1 MKPFPRTLRAQ
12 LVLLILL
19 ALTAAQAVNLFWFAD
34 ERSLAVR
41 AALGAEAAERAAN
54 AARLLEEAPASLHPS
69 IIRAASTPL
78 LRFDVAGAPSVDHT
92 THDQRGAAEARV
104 RAFLG
109 ERFGGE
115 IRAELHEIDSA
126 KLPLTYLN
134 PEMAEA
140 HREMMRGQ
148 MLAIELKLSI
158 ELSDGQ
164 WLNAG
169 TLFER
174 PPLQWPVH
182 SIITFALSAGFI
194 LTAVF
199 WFVLAQVARPLGR
212 LAMAAEKLGPEEKV
226 AVLPAAGPQEV
237 RELASAFDR
246 MQDRISRL
254 VAERTR
260 MLAALGHDL
269 RSPLTAMRVRAEL
282 IEEDE
287 TRTSMISLIEEMQE
301 MAETTLSFAR
311 GLSASG
317 RPEDCDLGWFLEDLC
332 REMPEGFLL
341 EHGDPV
347 SVCLHP
353 AAMRRALRNVIENAL
368 RYGGAAR
375 VAYGVTEG
383 NAVIA
388 VADDGPGIPEADLE
402 AVFEPFLR
410 LENSRSLETGGHGLG
425 LSIART
431 ILRAHGGDISLH
443 NSPGGGLRAA
453 LTLPLGSGARELI
466 EE

>member
-1 MKPFPRTLRAQ
+1 MKPFPQTLRAQ
-12 LVLLILL
+12 LMLLVLL
-19 ALTAAQAVNLFWFAD
+19 ALAAAQAVNLFWFAD

-54 AARLLEEAPASLHPS
+54 AARLLEEAPPSLHPS

-78 LRFDVAGAPSVDHT
+78 VRFDIADAPSVDHT

-104 RAFLG
+104 RTLLG

-115 IRAELHEIDSA
+115 VRAELHEIDSA
-126 KLPLTYLN
+126 QLPLAYLT
-134 PEMAEA
+134 PEMAET
-140 HREMMRGQ
+140 HRDMMRGH
-148 MLAIELKLSI
+148 MLAIELKFSI

-182 SIITFALSAGFI
+182 SVATFVLSAGFI

-199 WFVLAQVARPLGR
+199 WFVLAQVARPLGK
-212 LAMAAEKLGPEEKV
+212 LASAAEKLGPEEKI

-237 RELASAFDR
+237 RELAAAFDR
-246 MQDRISRL
+246 MQDRISGL

-282 IEEDE
+282 IDEDE
-287 TRTSMISLIEEMQE
+287 TRTSMITLIEEMQE

-311 GLSASG
+311 GLSVAG
-317 RPEDCDLGWFLEDLC
+317 RAEDCELGQFLEDLR
-332 REMPEGFLL
+332 REMPGGFQL
-341 EHGDPV
+341 EHGGTV

-353 AAMRRALRNVIENAL
+353 AAMRRALRNVIENAQN
-368 RYGGAAR
+368 YGGAAR
-375 VAYGVTEG
+375 VSYVLQEG
-383 NAVIA
+383 RIVIT
-388 VADDGPGIPEADLE
+388 VADDGPGIAEADLE

-410 LENSRSLETGGHGLG
+410 LESSRSRETGGHGLG

-431 ILRAHGGDISLH
+431 ILRAHGGNVSLR
-443 NSPGGGLRAA
+443 NSADGGLCAE
-453 LTLPLGSGARELI
+453 LTLPLGNPGRPG
-466 EE
+466 

>member
-1 MKPFPRTLRAQ
+1 MKVFPQSLRAQ
-12 LVLLILL
+12 LMLLVLMAL
-19 ALTAAQAVNLFWFAD
+19 AAAQVVNLFWFAD

-54 AARLLEEAPASLHPS
+54 AALLLEEAPPSLHPS

-78 LRFDVAGAPSVDHT
+78 VRFGIAGRPSVDHR
-92 THDQRGAAEARV
+92 THDQGGAAEARV

-109 ERFGGE
+109 EGFGGE
-115 IRAELHEIDSA
+115 VRAELHEIDSA
-126 KLPLTYLN
+126 KLPLAYLN
-134 PEMAEA
+134 PEMAKA

-148 MLAIELKLSI
+148 MLAIELKFSI

-182 SIITFALSAGFI
+182 SIVTFALSAGFI

-212 LAMAAEKLGPEEKV
+212 LAIAAENLGPEKKV

-237 RELASAFDR
+237 RELAGAFDR
-246 MQDRISRL
+246 MQDRISGL

-287 TRTSMISLIEEMQE
+287 TRTSMVSLIEEMQE

-317 RPEDCDLGWFLEDLC
+317 QAEDCDLGQFLEDLC

-341 EHGDPV
+341 EHGEQV
-347 SVCLHP
+347 SVCLHT

-368 RYGGAAR
+368 RYGGSAR
-375 VAYGVTEG
+375 VSYGVHEG
-383 NAVIA
+383 CARIA
-388 VADDGPGIPEADLE
+388 VADDGPGIAEADLE

-410 LENSRSLETGGHGLG
+410 LENSRSLATGGHGLG
-425 LSIART
+425 LPIARS
-431 ILRAHGGDISLH
+431 ILRAHGGDVSLR
-443 NSPGGGLRAA
+443 NSAGGGLCAE
-453 LTLPLGSGARELI
+453 LTLPLGSAGRQG
-466 EE
+466 

>member
-1 MKPFPRTLRAQ
+1 MKALPQSLRAQ
-12 LVLLILL
+12 LMLLVLL
-19 ALTAAQAVNLFWFAD
+19 ALAAAQAVNLFWFAD

-54 AARLLEEAPASLHPS
+54 VARLLEEAPPSLQPS

-78 LRFDVAGAPSVDHT
+78 VRFDIAGTPSVDHT
-92 THDQRGAAEARV
+92 THDQGGAAEARV
-104 RAFLG
+104 RALLG
-109 ERFGGE
+109 ENFGGE
-115 IRAELHEIDSA
+115 VRAELHEIDSA
-126 KLPLTYLN
+126 KLPLAYLK
-134 PEMAEA
+134 PEMAQA

-148 MLAIELKLSI
+148 MLAIELKFSI

-174 PPLQWPVH
+174 PPFQWPMH
-182 SIITFALSAGFI
+182 SIVTFALSAGFI

-226 AVLPAAGPQEV
+226 AVLPVAGPQEV
-237 RELASAFDR
+237 RELAAAFDR
-246 MQDRISRL
+246 MQDRISGL

-269 RSPLTAMRVRAEL
+269 RSPLTAMRVRAEF
-282 IEEDE
+282 IEEEE

-317 RPEDCDLGWFLEDLC
+317 RAEDCELGRFLDDL
-332 REMPEGFLL
+332 RKEMPEGFLL

-375 VAYGVTEG
+375 VAYGVKEG

-431 ILRAHGGDISLH
+431 ILRSHGGDVSLQ
-443 NSPGGGLRAA
+443 NSPGGGLRAELA
-453 LTLPLGSGARELI
+453 LPLASFQHAG
-466 EE
+466 